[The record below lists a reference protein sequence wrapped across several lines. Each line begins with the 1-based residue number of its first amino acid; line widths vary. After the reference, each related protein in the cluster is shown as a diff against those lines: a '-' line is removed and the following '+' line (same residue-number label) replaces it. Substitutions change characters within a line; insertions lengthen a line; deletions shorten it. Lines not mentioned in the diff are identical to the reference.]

1 MLSLPAR
8 FRSGIAVKTF
18 SVPGECVFTMKGQ
31 SALLLDFGLDSRL
44 SDSLQNIIE
53 PYLQVHVRRPSRVL
67 GNGLIAFCK
76 ELGRLINSSD
86 PKIIFLVLPNDLEA
100 CHARVI
106 ESIREEACEVPVI
119 VVVAAEAYEP
129 QHVFQLLKVGAADF
143 ITSPF
148 KESDVLPRTWRLIRQ
163 HAYRQERTQLQ
174 KTEPQQLLGESP
186 DFVNQARK
194 IPIIAK
200 CDANVL
206 IAGET
211 GTGKEVFARA
221 IHYCSE
227 RAGKP
232 FVPVNCGAIPVE
244 LVENELFGHE
254 RGAFTTAVT
263 LQLGLIE
270 EANGGTLFLDEID
283 CLPVLAQVKLL
294 RFLQQ
299 KEYRPLGA
307 AQMRRADVR
316 IIAASNLNLEEAVG
330 NGRVRKDLFYRL
342 NIISFTLPPLR
353 ERREDIALL
362 AQHFLLKYSSEFNK
376 DIDEFTPDA
385 VHRLIVYSWPGNVR
399 ELEHVIERA
408 VVLCEGST
416 LKASDIILS
425 SISNECQE
433 SLQEAKAREIARF
446 EKNYIQGLLR
456 ACGGNITRAA
466 LAARKN
472 RRAFWQLIQKHR
484 IDVAQ
489 YKAAR
494 L

>member
-1 MLSLPAR
+1 
-8 FRSGIAVKTF
+8 
-18 SVPGECVFTMKGQ
+18 MKRQG
-31 SALLLDFGLDSRL
+31 ALLLDLGTDSQL
-44 SDSLQNIIE
+44 SDSLQTIIE
-53 PYLQVHVRRPSRVL
+53 PYFGVHVGRPSYVHADEFL
-67 GNGLIAFCK
+67 AFRS
-76 ELGRLINSSD
+76 ELGRLTNSAD
-86 PKIIFLVLPNDLEA
+86 PKIIFIVLPPDLDA
-100 CHARVI
+100 HHQSLI
-106 ESIREEACEVPVI
+106 ESIREETHEVPLIAVI
-119 VVVAAEAYEP
+119 AAETCEP
-129 QHVFQLLKVGAADF
+129 QQVFQLLKGGAADF

-148 KESDVLPRTWRLIRQ
+148 TDSDVLPRTWRQIRQ
-163 HAYRQERTQLQ
+163 YAERHERTQLQ
-174 KTEPQQLLGESP
+174 RTEPGLRQLLGESP
-186 DFVNQARK
+186 DFLTQAQR
-194 IPIIAK
+194 IPLIAK

-221 IHYCSE
+221 IHYCSV
-227 RAGKP
+227 RAPKP

-254 RGAFTTAVT
+254 RGAFTTAMT
-263 LQLGLIE
+263 LQPGLIE

-294 RFLQQ
+294 RFLQE

-307 AQMRRADVR
+307 SKIRRADVR
-316 IIAASNLNLEEAVG
+316 VIAASNLNLEEAVG

-362 AQHFLLKYSSEFNK
+362 AYHFLNKYSTEFHK
-376 DIDEFTPDA
+376 DVDEFTPDA
-385 VHRLIVYSWPGNVR
+385 VRRLTVYNWPGNVR

-408 VVLCEGST
+408 VVLCEGPT
-416 LKASDIILS
+416 LKASDLVLS
-425 SISNECQE
+425 SVPGDSQE

-446 EKNYIQGLLR
+446 EKNFIQGLLR

-472 RRAFWQLIQKHR
+472 RRAFWQLIQKYR
-484 IDVAQ
+484 IDVEQ
-489 YKAAR
+489 YKASR
-494 L
+494 P